1 MPIITFLPSQ
11 KTVEAAKGTRLYDA
25 ALAAGL
31 PVASSCDGKATC
43 GKCNMQ
49 LLSAKTGLTRASRLE
64 LRLLKKE
71 GKPMT
76 DRISC
81 LTLVKEDCTVTTTY
95 W

>member
-1 MPIITFLPSQ
+1 MPIITFLPLG
-11 KTVEAAKGTRLYDA
+11 KTVDVAKGTRLYDA
-25 ALAAGL
+25 AIAAGL
-31 PVASSCDGKATC
+31 PIASSCDGQGTC

-49 LLSAKTGLTRASRLE
+49 VVAGGQNVTRASRLE

-81 LTLVKEDCTVTTTY
+81 LALVMGDCTMTTTY